1 MAHPLQWLTGKTRR
15 ITDFFSR
22 SGPDKSIDSS
32 AKSWFKGTSAV
43 LLLLFL
49 ITYVIMFW
57 WSREPEAFWVTSEI
71 NGTPV
76 VTGYATADTVIRVTE
91 TLLDK
96 PGGYLSNDKMPPGV
110 FLDNIPNFEYGALIS
125 VRDLVKIMRNDYSRS
140 QSQSTEDT
148 DLSNAE
154 PAFNIDHT
162 SWLIP
167 RAEGEYREA
176 IESIRDY
183 RDRLADEDATDGQ
196 FYARADNLREW
207 LIVVEKRLGSLSQ
220 RLSASVGQE
229 RVNTDFAGD
238 KNALSSTERP
248 DNISVKTPRLQID
261 DVFYEARGTAWA
273 LLHFLRA
280 AEFDFADVLD
290 DKNATVSL
298 RQIIRELEASL
309 GPIKSPIILNGGG
322 YGFTANHSLVMASYL
337 SRANSAVINLRELL
351 DQG

>member
-1 MAHPLQWLTGKTRR
+1 MQWLAEKISDVTG
-15 ITDFFSR
+15 FFS
-22 SGPDKSIDSS
+22 SS
-32 AKSWFKGTSAV
+32 NVDGERFGSLKNWFKGTTGVV
-43 LLLLFL
+43 LILLI
-49 ITYVIMFW
+49 ITFIIMFW
-57 WSREPEAFWVTSEI
+57 WSREPDVFWVTSEI
-71 NGTPV
+71 DDQPV
-76 VTGYATADTVIRVTE
+76 VTGYSTTDTVIKVTDA
-91 TLLDK
+91 LLNK
-96 PGGYLSNDKMPPGV
+96 SGGFLSNDKMPPGV
-110 FLDNIPNFEYGALIS
+110 FLDNIPNFEYGALVS

-140 QSQSTEDT
+140 QSQSTEDK
-148 DLSNAE
+148 DLAKAE
-154 PAFNIDHT
+154 PALNIDHT

-167 RAEGEYREA
+167 RAEGEYQDAIKALTKYRE
-176 IESIRDY
+176 
-183 RDRLADEDATDGQ
+183 RLADDNAQDGQ

-207 LIVVEKRLGSLSQ
+207 LIVVEKRLGSLSA

-229 RVNTDFAGD
+229 RVNTDLAGD
-238 KNALSSTERP
+238 KTASSSTPRP
-248 DNISVKTPRLQID
+248 DSLAVKTPWMEID
-261 DVFYEARGTAWA
+261 DVFFEARGTAWA

-309 GPIKSPIILNGGG
+309 DPIRSPVILNGGG